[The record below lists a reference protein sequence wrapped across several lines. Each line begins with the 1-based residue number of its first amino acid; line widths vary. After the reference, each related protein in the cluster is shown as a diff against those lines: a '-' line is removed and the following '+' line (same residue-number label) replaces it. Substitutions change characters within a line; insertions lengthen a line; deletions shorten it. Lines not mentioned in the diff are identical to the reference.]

1 MRNRAAGSLHDIPTE
16 YRPQPVT
23 RAASRRAAKRPG
35 HVCGTFTRPCIHHKS
50 MHCLACC
57 VAAPVDRAA
66 RDLDALAAFLD
77 IARRRA
83 EAVAARRIAADLRAL
98 R

>member
-1 MRNRAAGSLHDIPTE
+1 MCATGRLSDHPTA
-16 YRPQPVT
+16 RPRPVT

-57 VAAPVDRAA
+57 VAARAA
-66 RDLDALAAFLD
+66 RDLDQLAAIL
-77 IARRRA
+77 AEVHKPAERA
-83 EAVAARRIAADLRAL
+83 ACIRIASDLRAVL
-98 R
+98 